1 VEAEIAAM
9 APGIVQLSTFSW
21 NKRLSRYV
29 KAGQPEKTME
39 LFKQIEREC
48 ISFDKFTFVPVLNAC
63 ARLRSVE
70 EGKWVHEH
78 IIRSGFESDLFVA
91 GALVDM
97 YAKCGNM
104 NDASRVFNQMPSRDV
119 VSWNVMILGHVK
131 CGQSQKALELFRQMQ
146 CEGVPPSYVTFM
158 WVLNACGN
166 VVALDEGRWAHTQ
179 ILDVGCEDNM
189 FVASSL
195 VNVYAK
201 CRSMDNEWRVFNKMA
216 SHDVVSW
223 NALLQGVAMHGHG
236 MEAVAHFERMC
247 KEGAK
252 ANIVTFVC
260 LLSACSHAGLLDE
273 GLCYF
278 DSMGSVYR
286 IAATGQHY
294 ACMVDLL
301 GRAGCLHEAEELIKT
316 MSCEPSASVWKA
328 LLGAC
333 RVHGDVEMGECIAK

>member
-1 VEAEIAAM
+1 M
-9 APGIVQLSTFSW
+9 
-21 NKRLSRYV
+21 
-29 KAGQPEKTME
+29 
-39 LFKQIEREC
+39 EREC
-48 ISFDKFTFVPVLNAC
+48 ISLDKFTFVPVLNAC
-63 ARLRSVE
+63 ASLRSVE

-91 GALVDM
+91 SALVDM
-97 YAKCGNM
+97 YTKCGSM

-131 CGQSQKALELFRQMQ
+131 CGQSQKVLELFRRMQ
-146 CEGVPPSYVTFM
+146 CEGVPPSYFTFM

-166 VVALDEGRWAHTQ
+166 VVVLDEGRWAHTQ
-179 ILDVGCEDNM
+179 ILDAGCEDNM

-195 VNVYAK
+195 VNMYAK
-201 CRSMDNEWRVFNKMA
+201 CRSMDDAWRVFNKMA
-216 SHDVVSW
+216 SHDVGSW

-236 MEAVAHFERMC
+236 MEAVAHVERMC
-247 KEGAK
+247 KEGVK

-328 LLGAC
+328 LLGDC